1 MPKITTLP
9 FHDTGKN
16 IPGQEKRF
24 QDSKNFCRNFL
35 INSE

>member
-24 QDSKNFCRNFL
+24 QDSKIFAGIF
-35 INSE
+35 